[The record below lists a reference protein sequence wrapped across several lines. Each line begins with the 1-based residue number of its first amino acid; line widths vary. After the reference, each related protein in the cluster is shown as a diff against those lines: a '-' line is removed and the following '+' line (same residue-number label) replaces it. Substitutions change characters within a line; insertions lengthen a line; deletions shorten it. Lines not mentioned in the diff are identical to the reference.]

1 MNASGFTLM
10 EMVMV
15 ILIIGILSAVAVPRY
30 EQRIQLEELNA
41 EKKFTYVVWELLEAH
56 ASIQKELTGEESWP
70 VNPLS
75 VLGRTRNV
83 IITHESGLPDE
94 DNEWQFDGTKLY
106 HRRGNNEIWYFNYNA
121 SNFTLSELPVKL

>member
-94 DNEWQFDGTKLY
+94 DNEWQFDGFNIY
-106 HRRGNNEIWYFNYNA
+106 HRRKNNEVWYFIYDRDT
-121 SNFTLSELPVKL
+121 FYLSEQPVQL